1 MAIHAGNVSR
11 TSLAER
17 GHPTL
22 IRYVPTGTASTAA
35 PSVALRLVA
44 PAPDGERGN
53 VVFGRNCAVCHG
65 AHGEGAAGLTLVGI
79 RQKLDFAATIHW
91 IKNPSAKM
99 PRPFPPTLNEQDV
112 RDVATHVRQF

>member
-1 MAIHAGNVSR
+1 M
-11 TSLAER
+11 
-17 GHPTL
+17 
-22 IRYVPTGTASTAA
+22 
-35 PSVALRLVA
+35 
-44 PAPDGERGN
+44 
-53 VVFGRNCAVCHG
+53 VFGRNCAVCHG